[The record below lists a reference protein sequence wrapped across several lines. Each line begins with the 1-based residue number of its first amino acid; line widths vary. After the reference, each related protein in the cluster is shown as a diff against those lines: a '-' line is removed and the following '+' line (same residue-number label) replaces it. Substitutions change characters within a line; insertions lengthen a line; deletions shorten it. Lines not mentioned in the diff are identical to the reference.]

1 MAEWFEGASMYAL
14 MIFFS
19 ISAIGVVMAV
29 RTRWARLRQKNAM
42 QDEELRKHLKNEKEL
57 MEKHKQPEPEPDPV
71 IKPESLDDIMGDLQK
86 DLEKDKK

>member
-29 RTRWARLRQKNAM
+29 RTRWTRLRQKNAM
-42 QDEELRKHLKNEKEL
+42 QDDELRKHLKSEKEL
-57 MEKHKQPEPEPDPV
+57 MEKHKQPEPEQV
-71 IKPESLDDIMGDLQK
+71 KPESLDDIMGDLQK

>member
-1 MAEWFEGASMYAL
+1 MAQSFEGASMYAL

-42 QDEELRKHLKNEKEL
+42 QDDELRKHLKNEKEL
-57 MEKHKQPEPEPDPV
+57 MEKHKQPEPEPEQV
-71 IKPESLDDIMGDLQK
+71 KSESLDDIMGDLQK